1 MATSDAPSIASTRL
15 RGFPSS
21 SRGQGPEQ
29 VPAIQRKR
37 AVSSATAGLQ
47 PPKRLAWRAARIF
60 LLGDQLRV
68 LISSDVSPGKR
79 VEFQGPNPRASPR
92 DTAEESSE
100 LCDSRAASRKTRLAA
115 ASERDLEDLRISS
128 SGSGR
133 STGRLGRGCRTLVPS
148 TSGTSTKAQPSQRAN
163 RAERAAQSEPRR
175 ASRQAVRASKR
186 RACHRGHR
194 QARR

>member
-92 DTAEESSE
+92 DPAEESSE

-115 ASERDLEDLRISS
+115 ASERDLEDILERIRKEHMKTRERMPDFGSEHERNEYKSS
-128 SGSGR
+128 TEPASK
-133 STGRLGRGCRTLVPS
+133 PS
-148 TSGTSTKAQPSQRAN
+148 RAS
-163 RAERAAQSEPRR
+163 RAERAAQSEPSGC
-175 ASRQAVRASKR
+175 AGK
-186 RACHRGHR
+186 
-194 QARR
+194 